1 MITHDQLIYSLTKK
15 YPELT
20 HGVDFWVGQ
29 EMNGEEQLSDAKIY
43 VWKSEAVDEPEPEVY
58 MKLVKAD
65 KKAYNA
71 SLAPAI
77 ERGWRNSELD
87 RADKELLKAED
98 GDGVGEPAAWRAYRK
113 ALRAWPDSKD
123 FPKSA
128 KRPVAPDFVEAT

>member
-20 HGVDFWVGQ
+20 HGVDYWVGQ
-29 EMNGEEQLSDAKIY
+29 EMKDDVQTSDAKIY
-43 VWKSEAVDEPEPEVY
+43 IWKPEIIDQPDDAWI
-58 MKLVKAD
+58 KKQTKAD
-65 KKAYNA
+65 AKAYAA
-71 SLAPAI
+71 SLAPAA

-123 FPKSA
+123 FPKVA